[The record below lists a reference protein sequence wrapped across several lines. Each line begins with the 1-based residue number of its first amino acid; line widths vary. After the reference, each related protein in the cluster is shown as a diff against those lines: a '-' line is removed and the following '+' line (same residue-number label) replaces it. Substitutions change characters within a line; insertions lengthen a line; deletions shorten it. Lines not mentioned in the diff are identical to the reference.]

1 MTNTMH
7 HEKVIELVSSLVRSS
22 AKAGNVH
29 LKIIYNEYS
38 LEAHDAHPDLLNAWK
53 AIEDGVADSDNGADY
68 ILQLDSLLQSRGS
81 DCSLWVTQDGIS
93 IPIEKSKYC
102 ISMWMSPHQLQQLDR
117 FAVAVGKNRS
127 DAAELLI
134 TSGLQIRSLI
144 GETGV

>member
-1 MTNTMH
+1 MH
-7 HEKVIELVSSLVRSS
+7 HEKVIELVSSLVR
-22 AKAGNVH
+22 AAQKAGEIR
-29 LKIIYNEYS
+29 LRIIYNEYR
-38 LEAHDAHPDLLNAWK
+38 LECADACGELYDAWD
-53 AIEDGVADSDNGADY
+53 AIEKHFVDGNGCDY
-68 ILQLDSLLQSRGS
+68 ILQLYSMLQSRGS
-81 DCSLWVTQDGIS
+81 KCSLSVTQDGIA

-102 ISMWMSPHQLQQLDR
+102 ISMWIAPHQLQQLDR